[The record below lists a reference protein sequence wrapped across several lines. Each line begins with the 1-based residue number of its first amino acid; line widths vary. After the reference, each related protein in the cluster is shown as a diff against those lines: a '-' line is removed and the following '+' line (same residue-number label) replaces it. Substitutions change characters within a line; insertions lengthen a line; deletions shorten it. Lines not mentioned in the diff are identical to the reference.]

1 MSNYGETPQQGA
13 FIGWLAVALIGVMAI
28 FALVLLM
35 AGLRG

>member
-1 MSNYGETPQQGA
+1 MADHSKTPQQGI

-28 FALVLLM
+28 SSLLLVM

>member
-1 MSNYGETPQQGA
+1 MANYGDTPQQGT
-13 FIGWLAVALIGVMAI
+13 FIGWLAIALIGVMAI